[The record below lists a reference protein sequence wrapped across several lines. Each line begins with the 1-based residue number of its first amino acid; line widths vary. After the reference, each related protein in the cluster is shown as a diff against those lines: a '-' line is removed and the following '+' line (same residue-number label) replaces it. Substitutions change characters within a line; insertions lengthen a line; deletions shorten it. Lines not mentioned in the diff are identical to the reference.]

1 MKKILLL
8 LSICSLGSLQAQLT
22 IRMKPNAAQGKDVV
36 IASPVN
42 FNDYAN
48 TTLNY
53 YAHNIAAWTWGGEPG
68 VAHALIDFD
77 WSVLPPNATVSNSMM
92 KMYAFNGDNGSQEFH
107 SELSGSN
114 ESWLERITT
123 PWGEETV
130 TYNTRPQST
139 ATNRV
144 SVYSSD
150 SINHDFEINVTPLVN
165 DILQN
170 PSEGYGFY
178 WKLQNE
184 NYYRKLGFCSSDNSD
199 ISKHPEISIT
209 FEAPGVMGIVFR
221 ENNQNCT
228 QDNNEYGLAN
238 RLVSIQPGNFIA
250 QTNDAGLW
258 HLALLPGSYTATL
271 LDETGWEN
279 NCNASYNFTVT
290 DINEQVIVPAFGL
303 TSTENCTRPNIAIYS
318 NILRRCFS
326 AQEIYV
332 SASNTFDATAD
343 MENAYA
349 AITLDPLFTLDSAT
363 IPALSTGN
371 GNYTFNLGTLAP
383 GQTVNFTMYV
393 TLSCDAVLLETLCHE
408 ARLYPDQ
415 ECNYDTIPDPFP
427 PGITPCDGPWDKSSL
442 SVDGWCDND
451 TVYFTITNTGDPVEG
466 DMECYSPVRVYV
478 DGVLTIVDSVMIPGG
493 QTVTYS
499 YAGNGQTWILQADQ
513 HPLHPGNSHPNA
525 HVEMCGDINNWQPMI
540 INNFPQ
546 DDADPMIDIF
556 CTVTNGAY
564 DPNDKRGFPSGLT
577 ENHYITAN
585 QDLEYIIR
593 FQNTGTD
600 TAFTVVVRDTLDANF
615 DISTISQGNISHPYS
630 FRIYGPRVLE
640 WTFNNILLVDSTTNE
655 PLSHGHIQFTV
666 KQNPDLAP
674 GTEFKNEADIYFD
687 FNEPVITNET
697 RHVINETIYLQ
708 NAGLN
713 EVMED
718 ANFSI
723 YPNPTRDL
731 LHVISKTNAS
741 HNFHLMD
748 LSGKTISKGKIT
760 ASNATIP
767 VAELTNG
774 VYILVLE
781 NGKSLNQYKIIKT
794 N

>member
-8 LSICSLGSLQAQLT
+8 GLLISLNYVSAQLT
-22 IRMKPNAAQGKDVV
+22 IKMKPDAAKGKDVV
-36 IASPVN
+36 IASPIN

-48 TTLNY
+48 TTLDY
-53 YAHNIAAWTWGGEPG
+53 YAHNIAAWTWGGEAG
-68 VAHALIDFD
+68 VAHGLIDFD
-77 WSVLPPNATVSNSMM
+77 WSVLPPNAVVSNSTM
-92 KMYAFNGDNGSQEFH
+92 KIYAFNGQNGSQEFH

-123 PWGEETV
+123 PWNEQTV
-130 TYNTRPQST
+130 TYNTRPLST
-139 ATNRV
+139 DLNRI

-150 SINHDFEINVTPLVN
+150 SANHDFEINVTPLVN

-170 PSEGYGFY
+170 PAQGYGFY

-184 NYYRKLGFCSSDNSD
+184 NYYRKLGFCSSDND
-199 ISKHPEISIT
+199 DASKHPEITIT
-209 FEAPGVMGIVFR
+209 FEAAGVMGIVFG

-238 RLVSIQPGNFIA
+238 RLVSIQPGNYIA
-250 QTNDAGLW
+250 QTNEAGLW
-258 HLALLPGSYTATL
+258 HAVLPIGNYTATL
-271 LDETGWEN
+271 LDGTGWIN
-279 NCNASYNFTVT
+279 NCSTSYNFSVT

-303 TSTENCTRPNIAIYS
+303 TSTENCTRPNISIYS

-326 AQEIYV
+326 GQEIYV
-332 SASNTFDATAD
+332 SASNIFNATAD

-349 AITLDPLFTLDSAT
+349 AVTLDPLFTLDSAS
-363 IPALSTGN
+363 IPALSDGN

-383 GQTVNFTMYV
+383 GETVNFTIYV

-408 ARLYPDQ
+408 ARLYPTED
-415 ECNYDTIPDPFP
+415 CNYDTIPNPFP
-427 PGITPCDGPWDKSSL
+427 PEITPCDLPWDRSSL
-442 SVDGWCDND
+442 SVDGWCAND
-451 TVYFTITNTGDPVEG
+451 TVYFTITNTGDPGDG

-478 DGVLTIVDSVMIPGG
+478 DGVLTIVDSVLIPGG

-525 HVEMCGDINNWQPMI
+525 HVEMCGDINNWTPGGI
-540 INNFPQ
+540 TDFPT
-546 DDADPMIDIF
+546 DDADPVVDVF

-564 DPNDKRGFPSGLT
+564 DPNDKRGFPNGLT

-600 TAFTVVVRDTLDANF
+600 TAFTVVVRDTLDPNF
-615 DISTISQGNISHPYS
+615 DITSITQGNISHPYS
-630 FRIYGPRVLE
+630 FKIYGPRVLE
-640 WTFNNILLVDSTTNE
+640 WTFDNILLVDSTTNE

-666 KQNPDLAP
+666 KQNPDLAA
-674 GTEFKNEADIYFD
+674 GTVLKNDADIYFD
-687 FNEPVITNET
+687 FNVPVITNET
-697 RHVINETIYLQ
+697 THIINEEIYL
-708 NAGLN
+708 NNLG
-713 EVMED
+713 MDPIED
-718 ANFSI
+718 KDFMI
-723 YPNPTRDL
+723 YPNPARDL
-731 LHVISKTNAS
+731 LHIVSKSKAN

-748 LSGKTISKGKIT
+748 LSGKTMSKGKIT
-760 ASNATIP
+760 QGNSDIDVTG
-767 VAELTNG
+767 LTTG